1 MEELSHSELID
12 ADLIGWLSGE
22 IILPDSL
29 TCAPPEDLW
38 WRAELDLWGYGDGV
52 NLIFVPYEVVRVT
65 PRGVWLDTRPG
76 NKFVR
81 GDAVRQFATPTIELA
96 VHDLSRRL
104 MVRERILSGQLAGVR
119 AGITALRKT
128 REWKRYGRN
137 DEDQPGQDA
146 PPAATTL
153 LGFAGDGH

>member
-1 MEELSHSELID
+1 MAELSDSDLID
-12 ADLIGWLSGE
+12 AGLIGVWTGS
-22 IILPDSL
+22 IVLPDTL
-29 TCAPPEDLW
+29 TYAPPEDLW
-38 WRAELDLWGYGDGV
+38 WRAELDLWGYADGV
-52 NLIFVPYEVVRVT
+52 NLVFVPYEVVRVT

-76 NKFVR
+76 KKFVR

-104 MVRERILSGQLAGVR
+104 MVREDILSGQLAGVR

-128 REWKRYGRN
+128 REWKRYGCN

-153 LGFAGDGH
+153 LGFTGYGH

>member
-1 MEELSHSELID
+1 MAELSDSDLID
-12 ADLIGWLSGE
+12 AGLIDWLYGS

-29 TCAPPEDLW
+29 TYAPPEDLW
-38 WRAELDLWGYGDGV
+38 WRAELDLWGYRGGV
-52 NLIFVPYEVVRVT
+52 NLVFVPYEVVRVT
-65 PRGVWLDTRPG
+65 PRGVWLDTKPG
-76 NKFVR
+76 KKFVR

-96 VHDLSRRL
+96 VHDLRRRL
-104 MVRERILSGQLAGVR
+104 VVREGILSGQLAGVR

-146 PPAATTL
+146 PPAATAL